1 MALRKTEETIAQEN
15 YVKNLVT
22 ETHEV
27 DGVEVESIEHK
38 STAERLAE
46 EVTATAI
53 SKAKTTAVS
62 TPRPRIMAAY
72 CEWQNAITPQEVAS
86 LGVGAFPRIT
96 VDLGGFVM
104 DKDPLGQE
112 IKIDLVS
119 WNNRYMVTTG
129 ANDDEAKGK
138 VKVSYDGETI
148 METGE
153 SVAEVL
159 AQFREDGY
167 TKAACKG
174 YIDLFGMLTYANGKN
189 LASEEN
195 LFVQVQLSPESVKKW
210 KAFQVETGYKAGIA
224 KMEVPSIIVLK
235 AQRAEWKGNRY
246 GYASFSMK

>member
-1 MALRKTEETIAQEN
+1 MALRKAEETNAQEN

-119 WNNRYMVTTG
+119 WNNRFMVTTG
-129 ANDDEAKGK
+129 ADDEESKK
-138 VKVSYDGETI
+138 KIKVSYDGETI

-159 AQFREDGY
+159 AQLREDGY
-167 TKAACKG
+167 TKASCKG
-174 YIDLFGMLTYANGKN
+174 YVDLFGMLVFANGKA
-189 LASEEN
+189 LTADEST
-195 LFVQVQLSPESVKKW
+195 FVQVQLSPESVKKF

-224 KMEVPSIIVLK
+224 KMEVSSTIVLK
-235 AQRAEWKGNRY
+235 AQRGEWKNNRF
-246 GYASFSMK
+246 GFCTFATK